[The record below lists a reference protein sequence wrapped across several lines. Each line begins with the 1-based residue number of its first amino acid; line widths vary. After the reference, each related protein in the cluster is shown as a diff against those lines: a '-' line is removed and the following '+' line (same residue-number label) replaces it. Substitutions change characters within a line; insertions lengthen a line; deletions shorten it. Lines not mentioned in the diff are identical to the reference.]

1 MTIVNAWY
9 PKQLPTKIAIELTD
23 GSHHLANLT
32 PFRAITEKDLQPLAI
47 WFPSMGD
54 EIPDYTLKL
63 YRLARADEPK
73 LKRLRIDAGLTQA
86 QLAEA
91 AGVNIRQIQKIEA
104 GEIQIGNVTLQN
116 AARLA
121 AALGVTIESLLE

>member
-1 MTIVNAWY
+1 MTL
-9 PKQLPTKIAIELTD
+9 QSL
-23 GSHHLANLT
+23 
-32 PFRAITEKDLQPLAI
+32 RAA
-47 WFPSMGD
+47 
-54 EIPDYTLKL
+54 
-63 YRLARADEPK
+63 
-73 LKRLRIDAGLTQA
+73 AGLTQK

-104 GEIQIGNVTLQN
+104 GEIQNGNVTLQN

>member
-1 MTIVNAWY
+1 MSIQA
-9 PKQLPTKIAIELTD
+9 L
-23 GSHHLANLT
+23 
-32 PFRAITEKDLQPLAI
+32 RAA
-47 WFPSMGD
+47 
-54 EIPDYTLKL
+54 
-63 YRLARADEPK
+63 
-73 LKRLRIDAGLTQA
+73 AGLTQR

-121 AALGVTIESLLE
+121 EALGVTIESLLE